1 LGAAMLP
8 AEPSSGAILL
18 RRLVDATKAR
28 VLITTPAHVTN
39 AKDTTSGPAACRILV
54 VQDELLSDP
63 RSSVEGWGNDRDP
76 HPPAPNSHLDTAALL
91 QTSGSTG
98 VPKLVELTHA
108 NYIFAGESTARNYG
122 LTGDDRAF
130 ICLPLFHSGAQFFS
144 TMASVV
150 TFGSIGYVPQFS
162 ASGYM
167 ESIVA
172 TQSTWGVLFGPP
184 MRMIIRRWRERGGA
198 RVDTGRFRLQLYA
211 QSVSDAEWSDWHQ
224 AFGDIDARQGYG
236 QTETTALRI
245 GHSPWSRWERQALGT
260 PFLETEVRLIDA
272 DGHDV
277 DIGEPG
283 ELLVKGVPG
292 VTLMKGYYKQ
302 PEVTART
309 MIDGWVHTGDVMI
322 RRADGAFT
330 FVARASHIIK
340 RAGENLSLP
349 ELEGMLVDCPLTSEV
364 ALTAEPDELLEQK
377 LVAFV
382 VPNAGYSHERFLE
395 WCVKN
400 LGRNGRP
407 DEVVELAYLPRS
419 GVGKVLVG
427 QLRQHIGQR
436 S

>member
-1 LGAAMLP
+1 MSGEISSTEGANVITVCGHRTLGELIHAGANFRGNDTLLCFETAEGTIYEHSWTDVAERMEDARRRLAALGVAPGDVVVLCLRNCPAFHILWWAISSLGAAMLP

-184 MRMIIRRWRERGGA
+184 MRMIIRRWR
-198 RVDTGRFRLQLYA
+198 
-211 QSVSDAEWSDWHQ
+211 
-224 AFGDIDARQGYG
+224 
-236 QTETTALRI
+236 
-245 GHSPWSRWERQALGT
+245 
-260 PFLETEVRLIDA
+260 
-272 DGHDV
+272 
-277 DIGEPG
+277 
-283 ELLVKGVPG
+283 
-292 VTLMKGYYKQ
+292 
-302 PEVTART
+302 
-309 MIDGWVHTGDVMI
+309 
-322 RRADGAFT
+322 
-330 FVARASHIIK
+330 
-340 RAGENLSLP
+340 
-349 ELEGMLVDCPLTSEV
+349 
-364 ALTAEPDELLEQK
+364 
-377 LVAFV
+377 
-382 VPNAGYSHERFLE
+382 
-395 WCVKN
+395 
-400 LGRNGRP
+400 
-407 DEVVELAYLPRS
+407 
-419 GVGKVLVG
+419 
-427 QLRQHIGQR
+427 
-436 S
+436 